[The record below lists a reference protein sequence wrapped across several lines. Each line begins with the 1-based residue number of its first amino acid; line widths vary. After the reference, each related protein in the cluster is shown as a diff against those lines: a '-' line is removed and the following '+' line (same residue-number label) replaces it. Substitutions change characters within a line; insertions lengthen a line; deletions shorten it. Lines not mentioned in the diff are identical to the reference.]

1 MTRGLII
8 KALSGFYD
16 VLVGDT
22 VYTCKGRGVFRNQ
35 NITPLVGDR
44 VVISIHDDQTG
55 TIQQVEERQN
65 ELKRPPIVNVDQ
77 VMIVSSIIEP
87 QFNTT
92 LLDRFLTSVE
102 SKEME
107 PIIVLSKQDL
117 ANEQLMKTIGYYI
130 TEYEKI
136 GYTVLVVSDKM
147 VDLKEKVFPYLKD
160 KLTVIAGQSG
170 VGKSS
175 LLNQL
180 DDALT
185 IETAHI
191 SKSLGRGRHTT
202 RHVELFQLGGGFVAD
217 TPGFSALDFDDIEK
231 ENLRFCFPEI
241 ANHQKDCR
249 FRGCLHLNEPHCAVK
264 QAVTDGSI
272 AQFRY
277 DNYEKFLNEINSRK
291 PRY

>member
-16 VLVGDT
+16 VLVDDT